1 MHNLSFTKA
10 VPVFV
15 SIRIRNG
22 KYSCFLEHR
31 NKQFCITIL
40 GLMFYV
46 QQYRVPCFTLAFL
59 SIKNHANYKSRRNM
73 NFFGEIIEDLPAD
86 DEHNTVDFGNT
97 LNKYKNHMLSQ
108 ILILTSLYQTRELR
122 RFHGHFVVDEY
133 FINSSSWHKQSGFSY
148 CQGIRKSSFMMLM
161 RNSAR

>member
-1 MHNLSFTKA
+1 MCIIYHSQRQCQFLYQLE
-10 VPVFV
+10 FV
-15 SIRIRNG
+15 MENIHASSSIEI
-22 KYSCFLEHR
+22 
-31 NKQFCITIL
+31 KQFCITIL

-133 FINSSSWHKQSGFSY
+133 FINSSS
-148 CQGIRKSSFMMLM
+148 
-161 RNSAR
+161 